1 MRIIVSISSDIGAAL
16 ASDWL
21 SSGFEVWG
29 TYRNWSAQCE
39 TLRKQGATLE
49 FCDLNDSNSIK
60 NALSKFPKDRDWST
74 LVLAAGDQKPIG
86 LFHEIN
92 YDEWTKSVQSNLLGQ
107 LHLLHG
113 FMNVKYQGKNK
124 RTVILFA
131 GGGTNNATE
140 RYSAYTLSKIASI
153 KICELL
159 DFEYED
165 YKFTCLGPG
174 WVESKI
180 HNSTIEA
187 GLKAGTN
194 FEKTR
199 MMRARSL
206 MNSMSDVIECCN
218 WVVESEKSVVGGRN
232 FSVVHDSWRSS
243 RLYFELQNNSE
254 IYKLRRFGNELK
266 ID

>member
-1 MRIIVSISSDIGAAL
+1 MRIIISISSDIGAAL

-21 SSGFEVWG
+21 SSGYEVWG
-29 TYRNWSAQCE
+29 TYRNWSAKCE
-39 TLRKQGATLE
+39 DLRKHGAVLE
-49 FCDLNDSNSIK
+49 FCDLIDSNSIQ
-60 NALSKFPKDRDWST
+60 NVLSKFPKYQDWST

-86 LFHEIN
+86 LFHEI
-92 YDEWTKSVQSNLLGQ
+92 DFEEWAKSVQSNLLGQ

-113 FMNVKYQGKNK
+113 FMNVKSEREGK

-140 RYSAYTLSKIASI
+140 RYSAYTISKIASI

-159 DFEYED
+159 DFEYQD
-165 YKFTCLGPG
+165 YKFACLGPG

-187 GLKAGTN
+187 GVKAGKN
-194 FEKTR
+194 FEKTK
-199 MMRARSL
+199 MMRSGSL
-206 MNSMSDVIECCN
+206 MNPMRDVIECCN
-218 WVVESEKSVVGGRN
+218 WVIESEKSVVGGRN

-254 IYKLRRFGNELK
+254 IYKLRRFGNKLK
-266 ID
+266 ND